1 MCGLSYCV
9 IQLFNS
15 TSVYQLT
22 VHLLVYIE
30 CIAKTMFTL
39 DANEINKIN
48 RIYRARQPKFLTSQ
62 FPDRLGKKDA
72 IEKQNKRKS
81 LEEATLFPPGVTY
94 LRII

>member
-15 TSVYQLT
+15 TSVYQLI
-22 VHLLVYIE
+22 VYLLVYVE

-39 DANEINKIN
+39 DANEIDKIN
-48 RIYRARQPKFLTSQ
+48 KRYKARQPKSLTSP

-72 IEKQNKRKS
+72 IEKTK
-81 LEEATLFPPGVTY
+81 
-94 LRII
+94 